1 MLSLYVELF
10 EARYFLSENPNTQ
23 IYKMDL
29 KQVAFE
35 KDAKHFCLKSTNL
48 SLNVIFMFI
57 GGEANLVLQV
67 IIG

>member
-10 EARYFLSENPNTQ
+10 EARYFLSENLNTQ
-23 IYKMDL
+23 IYNMDL

-35 KDAKHFCLKSTNL
+35 KGVKHFCLKSTNL